1 MLDLSTREQTAHFNK
16 LVDHSLVR
24 VAFAALAVEDILPT
38 KKRQI
43 SPKAAIIQNVIG
55 DDLFEHPQVAIKL
68 KFFHAVRRRTMHKA
82 RAFRIGHKLRCTE
95 ITRLVPIALAAFSA
109 RERMQKAQAR
119 KFLGGNIAHTVPHP
133 LVQPRLSK
141 DVARKVV
148 GQQEPFAHIG
158 PALIRRARNLVKPVR
173 NPCTVDHSLVAWHG
187 PRRRCPDHNFRTLK
201 IGSANNLELHPNSK
215 ALLVVILD
223 FGLRQRGLLH
233 RAPHHRLTALIE
245 RAVHEEL
252 HELFRN
258 HPLGMIIHRQIRIG
272 PIPRDAE
279 ALELFTL
286 DIHPA
291 FCKLA
296 ALLTEINDIHIVL
309 VLALL
314 AILLLDLPLDGKPVT
329 VPARHIAR
337 IMPHHLMGP
346 HNHILDGFVER
357 MTNVQMPVRIRRA
370 IMQDKRLTLCALFA
384 QPVINA
390 DLSPAGQPLGLALWE
405 SRAHRKVGFR

>member
-1 MLDLSTREQTAHFNK
+1 M
-16 LVDHSLVR
+16 
-24 VAFAALAVEDILPT
+24 
-38 KKRQI
+38 
-43 SPKAAIIQNVIG
+43 
-55 DDLFEHPQVAIKL
+55 
-68 KFFHAVRRRTMHKA
+68 
-82 RAFRIGHKLRCTE
+82 
-95 ITRLVPIALAAFSA
+95 
-109 RERMQKAQAR
+109 
-119 KFLGGNIAHTVPHP
+119 
-133 LVQPRLSK
+133 
-141 DVARKVV
+141 
-148 GQQEPFAHIG
+148 
-158 PALIRRARNLVKPVR
+158 
-173 NPCTVDHSLVAWHG
+173 
-187 PRRRCPDHNFRTLK
+187 
-201 IGSANNLELHPNSK
+201 
-215 ALLVVILD
+215 ILD

-233 RAPHHRLTALIE
+233 RTPHHRLTALIE

-258 HPLGMIIHRQIRIG
+258 HPLGMIIHRQIRIS

-291 FCKLA
+291 FRKLA
-296 ALLTEINDIHIVL
+296 ALLTEIDDIHIVL